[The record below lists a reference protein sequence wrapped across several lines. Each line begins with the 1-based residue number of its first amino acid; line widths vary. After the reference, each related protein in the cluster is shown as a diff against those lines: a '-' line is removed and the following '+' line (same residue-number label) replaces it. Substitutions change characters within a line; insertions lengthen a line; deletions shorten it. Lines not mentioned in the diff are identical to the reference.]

1 MAMTQS
7 SSGETHR
14 EAAGGSPSLYAL
26 DVTRSR
32 ETAANV
38 ARLLS
43 RPSGEVAVIG
53 LASSGLAAARLLRHI
68 GFDVYAS
75 DRTDTATTRDA
86 ADAMRSLGVSVD
98 IGQHDIDRITRAA
111 FVVVSPGVP
120 PEIAPL
126 QAARAANVPVVSEVE
141 VALRLMPATRAI
153 AVTGTNG
160 KTTTTALVGHLLR
173 ALGERALDAGNIGV
187 PLCDIAIRESRP
199 DWLALELSSFQLHDT
214 PGLMPTVGVLTTLS
228 ADHLD
233 RYPSVAAYYT
243 DKQRMFANAE
253 ASSRWVVSADS
264 ADIAAM
270 IHGVPGTVS
279 RFSIHGEADGWYDRS
294 SNQLMIDGTAFIPR
308 DNVPLLGDHNVA
320 NVLAAVLA
328 VLHADKAFTTADAR
342 SRMAQAVT
350 QFVALPHRLEPV
362 AQFDDVLWIN
372 DSKATNVDST
382 LVALQGMTRPTIH
395 LLGGRHK
402 GESYTALAAPL
413 LAHGKAVLCYGEAGE
428 QAARELREALNDR
441 GEMVQWMCDATFD
454 EVVEAARALAA
465 AGDVVLLSPA
475 CSSYDMFNNYAERGA
490 RFADLARV
498 HT

>member
-1 MAMTQS
+1 MTLL
-7 SSGETHR
+7 
-14 EAAGGSPSLYAL
+14 SPSLYAL
-26 DVTRSR
+26 DMTRSR
-32 ETAANV
+32 EMAATV

-43 RPSGEVAVIG
+43 RPTGEVAVIG
-53 LASSGLAAARLLRHI
+53 LAASGLAAARLLRHI

-75 DRTDTATTRDA
+75 DRTDNATTRDA
-86 ADAMRSLGVSVD
+86 AAVMRALGVSVD
-98 IGQHDIDRITRAA
+98 TGQHDIERIAKAA

-126 QAARAANVPVVSEVE
+126 QAARTADVPVVSEVE

-160 KTTTTALVGHLLR
+160 KTTTTALIGHVLR
-173 ALGERALDAGNIGV
+173 ALGAQALDAGNIGV
-187 PLCDIAIRESRP
+187 PLCDVAIRESRP

-233 RYPSVAAYYT
+233 RYPSVAAYYG
-243 DKQRMFANAE
+243 DKQRLFANAE
-253 ASSRWVVSADS
+253 ASSCWVVSADS
-264 ADIAAM
+264 TDIATM
-270 IHGVPGTVS
+270 ISGVPGTVS

-294 SNQLMIDGTAFIPR
+294 SNELMIDGTAFMSR
-308 DNVPLLGDHNVA
+308 DDVPLLGDHNVA

-328 VLHADKAFTTADAR
+328 VLRADKAFANADAR
-342 SRMAQAVT
+342 SRMAQAIT
-350 QFVALPHRLEPV
+350 QFAALPHRLEPV
-362 AQFDDVLWIN
+362 ADYDDVLWIN

-382 LVALQGMTRPTIH
+382 LVALQGMIRPTIH

-402 GESYTALAAPL
+402 GESYNGLAAPL
-413 LAHGKAVLCYGEAGE
+413 LAQGKAVLCYGEAGE
-428 QAARELREALNDR
+428 QAARELRDALGDR
-441 GEMVQWMCDATFD
+441 AEMVQWLRDATFD
-454 EVVEAARALAA
+454 AVVETARALAE

-490 RFADLARV
+490 RFAELARA